1 MTQVT
6 VKELAKAVNTPVE
19 RLLQQMH
26 EAGLAHT
33 SADQKVSDTEKQTLL
48 TFLEKGAGSKADG
61 AKKITLQRK
70 TTTTLRAP
78 GSKTISVEVRKK
90 KTFVKRSPEEIEA
103 EKQKD
108 LAKLKAEQK
117 AQEPEPKASEPVAA
131 PIVEKPAPVAAPA
144 SEPAA
149 AEAPEA
155 PIDITLPVVD
165 VVKPAPERKKK
176 KLVVRPNVLKMMIVA
191 IVKRLLHV
199 LLRKLKWFVMMMM
212 SKHLGVDVIV
222 VKAKNVQIS
231 MALPAQPV
239 QLYVTCKSAKPLRL
253 LS

>member
-117 AQEPEPKASEPVAA
+117 AQEPEPKAIEPVAA

-144 SEPAA
+144 SKPVA

-165 VVKPAPERKKK
+165 VVTPAPERKKK
-176 KLVVRPNVLKMMIVA
+176 LVVRPSVLKMMIVA

-212 SKHLGVDVIV
+212 SKHDGVDVIV